1 VSHPADTPAVAP
13 AGTAGD
19 TLAVTPA
26 GVASQPKALGW
37 REWVAIAGLVLSLA
51 SLALMLSSQQRLERQ
66 HEEWAR
72 RLQDVQQQSVES
84 RTLARQAEAVTRDMA
99 AKLSLLEARVSESSL
114 QRSQLEELMQS
125 LSRSRDENILADIEA
140 ALRVAQQQAALTGSV
155 EPLAAVLK
163 QTEERLVRVQQ
174 PRLERVRRAAVQDL
188 EKVRAAGFVDITS
201 LTIRLDEV
209 TRQVD
214 ELPLLSGYLTG
225 QRTREAVGSA
235 VAPAR
240 ATAAS
245 AAAANLAATAGAPA
259 AGPRVAP
266 APPAAP
272 SAVPEKTFA
281 TAWSDGAQRLIGHL
295 WVQVRDLIRVTRID
309 EPEAALLAPEQA
321 TFLRENLRLR
331 LLNARLSLLSRQ
343 FDAAQ
348 DDLREAQVLLER
360 YFDKRSR
367 RVTLAVELLQ
377 QVGAQSRKVTVPRPD
392 ATLSAIAA
400 ATPGK

>member
-1 VSHPADTPAVAP
+1 VNDPADTVAEAP
-13 AGTAGD
+13 
-19 TLAVTPA
+19 P
-26 GVASQPKALGW
+26 VARVWGW
-37 REWVAIAGLVLSLA
+37 REALPVAAVV
-51 SLALMLSSQQRLERQ
+51 LALIALAWTLASQQRLERQ

-84 RTLARQAEAVTRDMA
+84 RTLARQAEAVSRDMA

-163 QTEERLVRVQQ
+163 QTEERLMRVQQ

-188 EKVRAAGFVDITS
+188 EKVRGAGFVDITS

-214 ELPLLSGYLTG
+214 ELPLLSGHLSG
-225 QRTREAVGSA
+225 QRAREAA
-235 VAPAR
+235 
-240 ATAAS
+240 AAS
-245 AAAANLAATAGAPA
+245 AALARAPA
-259 AGPRVAP
+259 ASASMNPAGTAAGSGTQAP
-266 APPAAP
+266 KPVSAAAAAS
-272 SAVPEKTFA
+272 SAVPEKSFA
-281 TAWSDGAQRLIGHL
+281 SAWSDGAQRLIEHMWL
-295 WVQVRDLIRVTRID
+295 QVRDLIRVTRID
-309 EPEAALLAPEQA
+309 QPEAALLAPEQA

-348 DDLREAQVLLER
+348 DDLREAQALLER

-377 QVGAQSRKVTVPRPD
+377 QVGAQARKVTVPRPD

-400 ATPGK
+400 AAPGK

>member
-1 VSHPADTPAVAP
+1 VSDPADTVAEAP
-13 AGTAGD
+13 
-19 TLAVTPA
+19 P
-26 GVASQPKALGW
+26 VARAWGW
-37 REWVAIAGLVLSLA
+37 REALPVAALVLALIALA
-51 SLALMLSSQQRLERQ
+51 WTLASQQRLERQ
-66 HEEWAR
+66 HEELVR

-84 RTLARQAEAVTRDMA
+84 RTLARQAEAVSRDMA

-163 QTEERLVRVQQ
+163 QTEERLMRVQQ

-188 EKVRAAGFVDITS
+188 EKVRGAGFVDITS

-214 ELPLLSGYLTG
+214 ELPLLSGHLSG
-225 QRTREAVGSA
+225 QRAREAA
-235 VAPAR
+235 A
-240 ATAAS
+240 ATAALARAPAASASMNRAGTATSGGAQASKPVS
-245 AAAANLAATAGAPA
+245 AAAAAS
-259 AGPRVAP
+259 
-266 APPAAP
+266 
-272 SAVPEKTFA
+272 SAVPEKSFA
-281 TAWSDGAQRLIGHL
+281 SAWSDGAQRLIEHMWL
-295 WVQVRDLIRVTRID
+295 QVRDLVRVTRID
-309 EPEAALLAPEQA
+309 QPEAALLAPEQA

-348 DDLREAQVLLER
+348 DDLREAQALLER

-377 QVGAQSRKVTVPRPD
+377 QVGAQARKVTVPRPD

-400 ATPGK
+400 AAPGK